1 MNIEASSVV
10 SRIIAGIVTIFIAVF
25 LNWMFLP
32 AWNIRSGG
40 FWWYWIVVGIIAI
53 IIFFIAETSTDT
65 DTIITMILGII
76 WSIIVVIGIIGSL
89 SSSTLFNAVKYSNL
103 IKIEE
108 GNFEDEIQSLKE
120 KIEKKVE
127 DIKILLLPKDE
138 NDDSNAILEIRS
150 AAGGEESALFCT
162 ELCRM
167 YSHYAEKKRWKVE
180 YIDVNETELGG
191 IKEATLMIKGKGAFS
206 RLKYESGVHRVQRVP
221 ETESQGRI
229 HTSTSTVAVLPEV
242 EDVDFEIL
250 DKDLRI
256 DVFHSGG
263 AGGQNVNKVETA
275 IRITYLPLNIVVT
288 CQDER
293 SQLKN
298 KEKAMAI
305 LKSKLYDYYEEQRN
319 SEYDQARKNQVGR
332 GNRNERIRTYN
343 YPQGRVTDHR
353 TNLSSYD
360 LEGVLNG
367 DLDQFIDAM
376 ILKERTEMLENLE

>member
-1 MNIEASSVV
+1 MENVAKDLIEKTGKSKVRFDELTELISCPE
-10 SRIIAGIVTIFIAVF
+10 IIANNNEWKKLVKERNS
-25 LNWMFLP
+25 LESL
-32 AWNIRSGG
+32 
-40 FWWYWIVVGIIAI
+40 
-53 IIFFIAETSTDT
+53 AEAHVELQNLVDDLESCERAFKNEKDAE
-65 DTIITMILGII
+65 MK
-76 WSIIVVIGIIGSL
+76 SL
-89 SSSTLFNAVKYSNL
+89 
-103 IKIEE
+103 
-108 GNFEDEIQSLKE
+108 FEDEIQSLKE

-256 DVFHSGG
+256 DVFHSLSL
-263 AGGQNVNKVETA
+263 
-275 IRITYLPLNIVVT
+275 IHI
-288 CQDER
+288 
-293 SQLKN
+293 
-298 KEKAMAI
+298 
-305 LKSKLYDYYEEQRN
+305 
-319 SEYDQARKNQVGR
+319 SEPTR
-332 GNRNERIRTYN
+332 
-343 YPQGRVTDHR
+343 H
-353 TNLSSYD
+353 
-360 LEGVLNG
+360 
-367 DLDQFIDAM
+367 
-376 ILKERTEMLENLE
+376 